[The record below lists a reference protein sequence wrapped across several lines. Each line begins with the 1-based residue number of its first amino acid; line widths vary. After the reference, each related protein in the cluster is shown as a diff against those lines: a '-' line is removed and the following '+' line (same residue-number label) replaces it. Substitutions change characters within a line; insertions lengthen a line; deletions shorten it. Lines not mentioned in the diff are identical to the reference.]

1 MRSET
6 ADWVRA
12 DSISRLVEKILRR
25 GDLNLTRSIRVES
38 MGRPSQ
44 EKGISLA
51 LEPQAPCIQAEVA
64 PVHTGCCVGFR
75 LMS

>member
-1 MRSET
+1 MSET

-12 DSISRLVEKILRR
+12 DSISQLVGKILRQ
-25 GDLNLTRSIRVES
+25 DNLNLTRSIQVES
-38 MGRPSQ
+38 MGRPCQ

-51 LEPQAPCIQAEVA
+51 VGSQAPCIQAEVA
-64 PVHTGCCVGFR
+64 QVHTGCCGGFR